1 MAVGEGMNR
10 IFAFLAMAAVFIATP
25 GAAAAQDA
33 GAGRDALMRADYA
46 RARDILVPLANAGD
60 SSAQYWVGVM
70 YAQGLGVAQDCREAA
85 LRYAAAARQD
95 HPQAAFGL
103 GLMLYRGFATMRD
116 DCPLGPDPAAAAPWL
131 MRAAR
136 LDMPMAQYL
145 VGRMHR
151 TGEGLPR
158 SADDAFDWIGKAAA
172 SGLGEAQFDLALM
185 YTEVGNRVDA
195 HAWFAVLAA
204 KGYPGAAANRA
215 RLAKNMT
222 AAEIAEAQMR
232 TESYRVVK

>member
-1 MAVGEGMNR
+1 MAVGAGMNG
-10 IFAFLAMAAVFIATP
+10 IFGFLLAAVAVAATP
-25 GAAAAQDA
+25 GLAAAQDA
-33 GAGRDALMRADYA
+33 GAGRDALMRSDYA
-46 RARDILVPLANAGD
+46 RAHDILVPLADAGD
-60 SSAQYWVGVM
+60 AAAQYWVGVM
-70 YAQGLGVAQDCREAA
+70 YAQGLGVAPDCREAA

-103 GLMLYRGFATMRD
+103 GLMLYRGFATMQD
-116 DCPLGPDPAAAAPWL
+116 DCPMGPDPAAAAPWL
-131 MRAAR
+131 MRAAK

-151 TGEGLPR
+151 TGEGLAR

-172 SGLGEAQFDLALM
+172 SGLGAARFDLALM
-185 YTEVGNRVDA
+185 YAEVGNRVDA

-215 RLAKNMT
+215 RVAKNMT
-222 AAEIAEAQMR
+222 AAEIAEAGKR
-232 TESYRVVK
+232 AESYRRVK

>member
-1 MAVGEGMNR
+1 MNR
-10 IFAFLAMAAVFIATP
+10 IFAFLAVALIFAATP
-25 GAAAAQDA
+25 GVAVAQDA
-33 GAGRDALMRADYA
+33 GAGRDALMKADYA
-46 RARDILVPLANAGD
+46 RARDILMPLADAGD
-60 SSAQYWVGVM
+60 SAAQYWVGVM

-103 GLMLYRGFATMRD
+103 GLMLYRGFATMQD

-131 MRAAR
+131 LRAAKR
-136 LDMPMAQYL
+136 DMPMAQYL

-151 TGEGLPR
+151 TGEGLAR
-158 SADDAFDWIGKAAA
+158 SSDDAFDWIGRAAA
-172 SGLGEAQFDLALM
+172 AGLGAARFDLALM
-185 YTEVGNRVDA
+185 YAEVGNRVDA

-204 KGYPGAAANRA
+204 KGYPGAAANMA
-215 RLAKNMT
+215 RLAKNMN

-232 TESYRVVK
+232 AESYGPVR

>member
-1 MAVGEGMNR
+1 MAIGAGMNR
-10 IFAFLAMAAVFIATP
+10 IFAFLVVAAMISATP
-25 GAAAAQDA
+25 GVSAAQDA

-46 RARDILVPLANAGD
+46 RALDILMPLADSGD

-70 YAQGLGVAQDCREAA
+70 YAQGLGVAPDCREAA

-103 GLMLYRGFATMRD
+103 GLMLYRGFATMED

-151 TGEGLPR
+151 TGEGLAR
-158 SADDAFDWIGKAAA
+158 SSDDAFEWIGKAAA
-172 SGLGEAQFDLALM
+172 AGLGEARFDLALM
-185 YTEVGNRVDA
+185 YAEVGNRVDA

-204 KGYPGAAANRA
+204 TGYPGAAANRA
-215 RLAKNMT
+215 RLAKNMDP
-222 AAEIAEAQMR
+222 AEIAEAGKR
-232 TESYRVVK
+232 AESYGLVQ